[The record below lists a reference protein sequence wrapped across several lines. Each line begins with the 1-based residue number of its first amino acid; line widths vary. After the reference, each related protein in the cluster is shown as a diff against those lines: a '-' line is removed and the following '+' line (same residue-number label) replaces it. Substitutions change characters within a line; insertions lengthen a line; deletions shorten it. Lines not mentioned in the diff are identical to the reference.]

1 MFSQEEGAPS
11 LEAVAGTHIEA
22 MRKVRPHG
30 PYRLGGFCNGGLL
43 AYEMARQLQQAG
55 EQVEFLGLIDPSPPE
70 QFSIVRTVCQRINR
84 AARVGAR
91 RQADLFLWARHAQ
104 RHVYRRLLP
113 GGSRVRDFGQL
124 LAIEPR
130 LEAMFPPR
138 EALYQDYIGVL
149 TWAATGYRAD
159 LYRGR
164 ISFFWARDERGISET
179 WQPVV
184 SRLAPA
190 DIDVHMVAGTHLSSL
205 TDHLAQTAEV
215 LGECMGRLDGEP
227 GT

>member
-1 MFSQEEGAPS
+1 MAS
-11 LEAVAGTHIEA
+11 THIEA

-30 PYRLGGFCNGGLL
+30 PYRLGGFCNGGLI

-55 EQVEFLGLIDPSPPE
+55 EQVEFLGLIDPSPPV
-70 QFSIVRTVCQRINR
+70 QFSFVPAVCQRINK
-84 AARVGAR
+84 AARMGSR
-91 RQADLFLWARHAQ
+91 RRAGLFLSARHAQ

-149 TWAATGYRAD
+149 SWAATSYHAG

-179 WQPVV
+179 WRPVV
-184 SRLAPA
+184 SRMAPA
-190 DIDVHMVAGTHLSSL
+190 DVDAHMVAGTHLSSL

-215 LGECMGRLDGEP
+215 LGECVGGLDGEP
-227 GT
+227 ATCRPG